1 MPSTEY
7 QKISVTDEQDAIIA
21 HLHRHPLTLVSAGA
35 GAGKTYTTVAGII
48 ELLGRKEASADEFV
62 LITFTNQAADH
73 LRHAL
78 HKALSAQ
85 IAHAR
90 GQSDRRLY
98 WIEQRE
104 RVSSAYIGTIH
115 GFCRQVLTLH
125 GYGAGISREASVS
138 FAGYVRS
145 QVIEQ
150 VIEDWLAHLEATALA
165 ERVRCGAYPEY
176 KIRKL
181 LGRMLEGVRNR
192 GMNTQQ
198 LLKKTL
204 ARAQGPQ
211 GDVRVA
217 IARLLVEVDRRYRAA
232 CLEAQQLDAA
242 ALLEKTLELFQS
254 AAGDE
259 VAQSL
264 ASRFRFLFIDEFQD
278 TTDTQAAIVNVLAPR
293 MKVLV
298 VGDRK
303 QSIYGFTGAE
313 PSLLERFTV
322 RHRTAALPLKKSGRP
337 TLALLEAQNALF
349 KKMREHFPELDDPL
363 EASGRNHAPADK
375 LPPIVVILE
384 PDHKPSAVAD
394 AMTRIR
400 NMLGVD
406 MDRSPGEGGRRPIRP
421 ADIAVLVRTNK
432 EVGEWV
438 RYLDEA
444 NIPARSDS
452 GISYVRQ
459 PEVIGMYRFLQ
470 LLARYPDDVALVEAL
485 SSEHFKG
492 IDLRSE
498 EARILAYGVQ
508 RGRPLTD
515 EYERS
520 YPEHAGT
527 VRDLLHKSRTA
538 TVPQLLGLIER
549 AFQLKDRY
557 RRRDHGSAAV
567 NLDRLRDYARNRFN
581 SDQALT
587 LRTFLEMLQRDIIND
602 METRDL
608 AEQDTQGDGHITVM
622 TVHRS
627 KGLEFPVV
635 ILPGIEED
643 RLKHAMPDFMPHEQ
657 YGLELNVKELD
668 IFPSADFRRDWSQL
682 QEHFLSEEMR
692 LFYVAVTRAQHMVCM
707 FGVKFEE
714 GDERSSARSWQAEV
728 LAAKEEMEQ
737 CGARFRPRGNDNAP
751 APADAG
757 EQEEGTGARAGSDA
771 TSAAHASAPL
781 RSSAPPR

>member
-1 MPSTEY
+1 MSLLPPRRYLYGGQTLNTPAMPSIQY
-7 QKISVTDEQDAIIA
+7 RPINVNDEQGAVIA
-21 HLHRHPLTLVSAGA
+21 HLHDNPLTLVSAGA

-48 ELLGRKEASADEFV
+48 ELLGCKEASADEFI

-78 HKALSAQ
+78 HKALAEQ
-85 IAHAR
+85 ITHAH
-90 GQSDRRLY
+90 GQSDRRAY
-98 WIEQRE
+98 WLEQRE
-104 RVSSAYIGTIH
+104 RLSSAYIGTIH

-125 GYGAGISREASVS
+125 GYGAGVSREASVS
-138 FAGYVRS
+138 FAGYLRN

-150 VIEDWLAHLEATALA
+150 VVENWLEHAHASALA
-165 ERVRCGAYPEY
+165 ERVRSGAYPEY
-176 KIRKL
+176 KMRKL

-192 GMNTQQ
+192 GMNARQ
-198 LLKKTL
+198 LLGKTL
-204 ARAQGPQ
+204 GRAKGSQGE
-211 GDVRVA
+211 GRVEL
-217 IARLLVEVDRRYRAA
+217 ARLLLEVEHNYQAA
-232 CLEAQQLDAA
+232 CQEAQQLDSA
-242 ALLEKTLELFQS
+242 ALLEKTLELLQS
-254 AAGDE
+254 TAGDG

-264 ASRFRFLFIDEFQD
+264 ANRFRFLFIDEFQD
-278 TTDTQAAIVNVLAPR
+278 TTDTQAAIVNVLSPR

-303 QSIYGFTGAE
+303 QSIYAFAGAE
-313 PSLLERFTV
+313 PSLLERFTA
-322 RHRTAALPLKKSGRP
+322 RHKTTPLPLKKSGRP

-349 KKMREHFPELDDPL
+349 KKMRENFQELDDPL
-363 EASGRNHAPADK
+363 EASDRNHSPNDK

-384 PDHKPSAVAD
+384 PDHKPTAVAD
-394 AMTRIR
+394 ATTRIS
-400 NMLGVD
+400 NMLGMN
-406 MDRSPGEGGRRPIRP
+406 MDRPPGEGGPRPIRP
-421 ADIAVLVRTNK
+421 TDIAVLVRTNK

-444 NIPARSDS
+444 GIPARSDT

-485 SSEHFKG
+485 STEHFEG

-520 YPEHAGT
+520 YPDHADI

-549 AFQLKDRY
+549 AFELKDRY
-557 RRRDHGSAAV
+557 RQRGLGSAAV

-587 LRTFLEMLQRDIIND
+587 LRIFLEMLQRDIMND
-602 METRDL
+602 RETRDA
-608 AEQDTQGDGHITVM
+608 AEQEIDGDGHIIVM

-635 ILPGIEED
+635 ILPGIEEE
-643 RLKHAMPDFMPHEQ
+643 RLKQAMPDFMPHEK
-657 YGLELNVKELD
+657 YGLELNVKDLG
-668 IFPSADFRRDWSQL
+668 IFPSAEFRREWGHV

-692 LFYVAVTRAQHMVCM
+692 LFYVAVTRAKHMVCM
-707 FGVKFEE
+707 FGVKFED
-714 GDERSSARSWQAEV
+714 GDERASARSWQAEV
-728 LAAKEEMEQ
+728 LAAKEEMTQ
-737 CGARFRPRGNDNAP
+737 RGARFRPRGNDNA
-751 APADAG
+751 DARSDSG
-757 EQEEGTGARAGSDA
+757 EPG
-771 TSAAHASAPL
+771 
-781 RSSAPPR
+781 